1 MRKPG
6 ASCTLIGRTYV
17 VPNVHRHE
25 RQAVILVKDHIQT
38 VFQFEFLV
46 LNLRQRLIGR
56 DCRLLRARI
65 AYAWKQ
71 DRKQQTDDGD
81 KPARAVSDSH
91 RFLRENTFTL
101 YRRATS
107 DRGSS

>member
-6 ASCTLIGRTYV
+6 ASCALIGRTYV
-17 VPNVHRHE
+17 VPDVHRHE
-25 RQAVILVKDHIQT
+25 RQAVILVKNHIQT

-46 LNLRQRLIGR
+46 LDLRQRISGR
-56 DCRLLRARI
+56 GRLLRAGI

-91 RFLRENTFTL
+91 RFLRENTLTL